1 MNDIYNKLLKYI
13 LISLVTYLSLSFVPS
28 KEIKTKES
36 LMITFIVAISYAILD
51 RILPSIQFN
60 SDKDSEDKN

>member
-1 MNDIYNKLLKYI
+1 MNDIYNKVLKYI

-28 KEIKTKES
+28 NEIKNKES

-60 SDKDSEDKN
+60 SDKDSEEKN

>member
-13 LISLVTYLSLSFVPS
+13 LISLVTYLSLSFIPS
-28 KEIKTKES
+28 KEIKNKES

-60 SDKDSEDKN
+60 SDKDLEEKN